1 MNEKTWNR
9 ITPEQK
15 MDLFE
20 RVGLSGIHFNEDDEN
35 NWIEYNY
42 GSGGIICSSIIIYLQ
57 TLYTDIYK
65 NFE

>member
-9 ITPEQK
+9 ITPQQK

-42 GSGGIICSSIIIYLQ
+42 GNCSWSKL
-57 TLYTDIYK
+57 TDKMKDQLEASFY
-65 NFE
+65 

>member
-1 MNEKTWNR
+1 
-9 ITPEQK
+9 

-42 GSGGIICSSIIIYLQ
+42 GDCSWSKL
-57 TLYTDIYK
+57 TDKMKDQLEASFY
-65 NFE
+65 